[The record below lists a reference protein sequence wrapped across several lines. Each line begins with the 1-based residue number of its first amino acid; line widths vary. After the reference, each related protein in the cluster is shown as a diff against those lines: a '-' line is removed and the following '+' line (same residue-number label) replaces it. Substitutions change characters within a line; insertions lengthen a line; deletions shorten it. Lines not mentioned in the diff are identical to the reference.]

1 MYYCKSAKSSELLCT
16 PPSTLGENLFLYKYE
31 ADDELQRSI
40 KLGRTSIIKGK
51 IEKLPPPWREK
62 NFYFVLDTHNFIH
75 LDDRLD
81 ITKTLRIVLRLT
93 FHWRNVGRDA
103 MPFKASDYWWPFI
116 HRDVMVVVK
125 ACKGCQAEC

>member
-40 KLGRTSIIKGK
+40 KLVRTSIIKGK

-62 NFYFVLDTHNFIH
+62 IS
-75 LDDRLD
+75 
-81 ITKTLRIVLRLT
+81 TLCWIPT
-93 FHWRNVGRDA
+93 TSFTWMID
-103 MPFKASDYWWPFI
+103 
-116 HRDVMVVVK
+116 
-125 ACKGCQAEC
+125 